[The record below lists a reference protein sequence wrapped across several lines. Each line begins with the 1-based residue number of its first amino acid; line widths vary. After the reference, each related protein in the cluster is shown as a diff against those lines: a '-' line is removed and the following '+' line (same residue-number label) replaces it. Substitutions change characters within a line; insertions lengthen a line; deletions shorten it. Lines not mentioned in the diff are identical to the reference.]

1 MEEKGLNIKPVQYH
15 TMGENIVQNLRDS
28 IIVGR
33 LNPGV
38 RITETE
44 LAETMGVS
52 RNVVREALL
61 ILANDGLIEKERN
74 RYSKVVKYTKKD
86 VEDIFQLR
94 TALETTAVKT
104 CVESQALCSEL
115 LEYSQK
121 IDRILDRKNS
131 DYSDLIYADIGLHT
145 HIVEVTNNK
154 WLIDTWR
161 RIVGPVML
169 LLFQHMNDVQAMNSR
184 HAGLIE
190 VFQKGDY
197 RKASDALEEHI
208 QNTLDVLLKNYE

>member
-1 MEEKGLNIKPVQYH
+1 MIDSSLKIKPVQYH

-33 LNPGV
+33 LSPGV
-38 RITETE
+38 RVTETE
-44 LAETMGVS
+44 LAEAMGVS
-52 RNVVREALL
+52 RNVIREALL
-61 ILANDGLIEKERN
+61 ILSNDGLIEKERN

-94 TALETTAVKT
+94 TALETTAVRS
-104 CVESQALCSEL
+104 CVESKELCDEL
-115 LEYSQK
+115 LEYSGK
-121 IDRILDRKNS
+121 IDQILDRKGSN
-131 DYSDLIYADIGLHT
+131 YSDLIYADIALHT
-145 HIVEVTNNK
+145 HIIEVTNNK
-154 WLIDTWR
+154 WLIETWH

-190 VFQKGDY
+190 VFQKGDL
-197 RKASDALEEHI
+197 RKAGEALEGHI